1 MENGAQ
7 TVGKGDL
14 RRPRYP
20 NIDIPGNHRGF
31 SNGSS
36 YLMKSRVQTCEPP
49 LVIKRFPLKH
59 ETRKLITANTGWT
72 LVHRS
77 RLQK

>member
-1 MENGAQ
+1 MENDAQ

-49 LVIKRFPLKH
+49 TARNQTISV
-59 ETRKLITANTGWT
+59 ETRNA
-72 LVHRS
+72 
-77 RLQK
+77 